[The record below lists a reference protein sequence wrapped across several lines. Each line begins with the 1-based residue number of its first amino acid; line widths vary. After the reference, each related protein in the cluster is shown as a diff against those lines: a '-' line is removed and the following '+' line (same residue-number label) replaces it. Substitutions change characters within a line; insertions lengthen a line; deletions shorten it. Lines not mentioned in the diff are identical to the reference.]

1 MLKLLVFPPSFGLRS
16 PSPFAMKAIAL
27 MQMSGLEYTLES
39 ADPRKA
45 PRKKLPVLLD
55 GALKIPDTAHI
66 QTHLQVHHGVNFDA
80 SLNAA
85 EIAVAQAFR
94 CLMEDHLYWV
104 AVHGRWIEHPDS
116 IREAFFGAVPA
127 PLRQL
132 VFRMVQNKIRA
143 ALDGHGMGRHTPEQ
157 IHAFGRADIQA
168 LAEFLGDKQY
178 FFGDTPT
185 SIDATLYAMLTTTL
199 VPPLEDSVKTEV
211 LSHKNLVAYRS
222 RFGEKF
228 SIPQA

>member
-16 PSPFAMKAIAL
+16 PSPFSMKAIAL
-27 MQMSGLEYTLES
+27 MQMSGLDYAIEN

-55 GALKIPDTAHI
+55 GPLRVPDTAHI
-66 QTHLQVHHGVNFDA
+66 QAHLQDHHGIDFDG
-80 SLNAA
+80 SLRADDLA
-85 EIAVAQAFR
+85 IAQAFR

-104 AVHGRWIEHPDS
+104 AVYGRWIEHPES

-127 PLRQL
+127 PLRRL

-157 IHAFGRADIQA
+157 IHAFGRADIHA
-168 LAEFLGDKQY
+168 LAEFLGDKQF
-178 FFGDTPT
+178 FFGETPT

-199 VPPLEDSVKTEV
+199 VPPLEDSIKTEV
-211 LSHKNLVAYRS
+211 LSHKNLVAYYS